1 MEVHDLVLGKLA
13 AGREKELDFARSA
26 APRGLLQHEEL
37 MRRLQDVPGSDEDH
51 RLIEARIKVLI
62 V

>member
-26 APRGLLQHEEL
+26 APLGLVQHEEL

-51 RLIEARIKVLI
+51 RLIEARIKALI
-62 V
+62 A

>member
-26 APRGLLQHEEL
+26 APLGLVQHEAL

-51 RLIEARIKVLI
+51 RLIEARIKALI
-62 V
+62 A